1 MKRTVQ
7 NLRED
12 QKDNEDLLRAMN
24 ALDHAEIIQIETE
37 AERSYR
43 KRQLAERNQVGVPR
57 THRAACKAIGSE
69 NRFTMHYYKSR
80 LKRRRRR
87 NQFSF
92 FQLIYKAQVFQ
103 TPLILQFS
111 KLVHLHYC

>member
-24 ALDHAEIIQIETE
+24 ALDHAEIIPIETE

-43 KRQLAERNQVGVPR
+43 KRLLAERKRIGVPR

-80 LKRRRRR
+80 LKRRR
-87 NQFSF
+87 NKFSF